1 MTNFVFCLCL
11 MPLFVAIA
19 SAYEQCENDRGCPDG
34 YTCNPNGTLCCQDL
48 TCDVRSSWSLLSS
61 KCRYRT
67 DSYCRNNQYCRKY
80 RSPDDNSCI
89 PKVTNLTIY

>member
-1 MTNFVFCLCL
+1 

-61 KCRYRT
+61 DCRYSEFGCRRNM
-67 DSYCRNNQYCRKY
+67 YCAKKGGCF
-80 RSPDDNSCI
+80 S
-89 PKVTNLTIY
+89 KVTDLTIY